1 MVCIRKKNPKIH
13 TQEHKLCSNDTFRE
27 STKLQTH
34 APRSISRSGF
44 KTSKKESENTED
56 GEFAFAITLWKEEL
70 LNHDNCTWLSLGDA
84 SYPSSCSK
92 DNGLSSCMDLK
103 IDAWFISL
111 LSTNSPT
118 HDTFLDTKTTFFD
131 GSRVN
136 PMEEASLILDQ
147 RKVLDE
153 YIVFQEHLEEE
164 EVVSSLSW
172 LENESCNGQ
181 TLDKKSKSK
190 SKRAYFDSGDDE
202 HSLFSSSFSSDYSSE
217 IMDLE
222 DISVDKPLFWPFN
235 SASDWGSEYKQDF
248 LIMSPCKKDGNSP
261 KGKNMVAEEVDRLT
275 EKYERKHKIVLEDLL
290 LVDKLNVEGVII
302 EQVLGLG
309 EFDGHEGVE
318 YEFNID
324 HFSIV

>member
-1 MVCIRKKNPKIH
+1 MVCIRKNPKVH
-13 TQEHKLCSNDTFRE
+13 TQELKLGTSNDTFRE

-44 KTSKKESENTED
+44 KTYKKESENTED

-70 LNHDNCTWLSLGDA
+70 LNHDNCTWLSIGDA